1 MISYK
6 QQKMIWTFCFQ
17 TEDKNDGCHETIE
30 FCIQKILFPCS
41 LIVNI
46 SINNLFHI
54 IPDRLFYQMFPL
66 DWSFI
71 YMLQS
76 CTNSNYILLNQI
88 CKNVG
93 KIFKIQI
100 ENKYYNKDED
110 RKVLGDILT
119 DPPLISSFLPQ
130 SSSLLVKRRSRQRQF
145 IF

>member
-1 MISYK
+1 MENK
-6 QQKMIWTFCFQ
+6 
-17 TEDKNDGCHETIE
+17 
-30 FCIQKILFPCS
+30 LFS
-41 LIVNI
+41 STLAKKKELKTYLV
-46 SINNLFHI
+46 LFW
-54 IPDRLFYQMFPL
+54 DNAEYLGLYL
-66 DWSFI
+66 AWSFI

-119 DPPLISSFLPQ
+119 DSPLSFPLFCHN
-130 SSSLLVKRRSRQRQF
+130 LLLCW
-145 IF
+145 

>member
-1 MISYK
+1 
-6 QQKMIWTFCFQ
+6 
-17 TEDKNDGCHETIE
+17 
-30 FCIQKILFPCS
+30 
-41 LIVNI
+41 
-46 SINNLFHI
+46 
-54 IPDRLFYQMFPL
+54 
-66 DWSFI
+66 
-71 YMLQS
+71 MLQS